1 MELCQS
7 IKLTRY
13 LETRSESRIKP
24 EANVVEMGAGTGLCG
39 IAAACLGA
47 NVPLTDKRG
56 MTDLLSDNI
65 VANEVAISAAGGSAS
80 ATALSWGQPMHPTY
94 KIHFDVVLASDNVYH
109 LADAEN
115 LDCVALVRSVV
126 H

>member
-1 MELCQS
+1 M
-7 IKLTRY
+7 
-13 LETRSESRIKP
+13 
-24 EANVVEMGAGTGLCG
+24 VEMGAGTGLCG